1 MSREKEVYRYLHAW
15 TDLTRPPSIHR
26 SAFTHVDEDLEP
38 SNDTAL
44 TAFAQL
50 CALRMNVRRVHFSLV
65 GRDAEYVLT
74 EATRTQSLQYDA
86 VEDPADTCWL
96 GCCCFP
102 RADGVNDL
110 VMDTWRKARQYRDAT
125 VGDRHYYTEGRSEHW
140 CIVSDAS
147 QDSEYNSRPFV
158 QRSPGLRFY
167 CSIPLRG
174 RNGIVLGALSI
185 MDDKP
190 RYGVSA
196 AEMLFLEDCADTA
209 FEHLETAVLRSQQQ
223 RSEHFVQALGLF
235 NDQKSTLRDW
245 WLGTDNERLKRSGRY
260 HSDEAQGT
268 ENQQARLNNEF
279 GKQDHAGF
287 SVANE
292 RRLRREDSTE
302 TEDGDGP
309 TPSSQTSEANANA
322 NDARVMQGVAGHD
335 FDQRPAKPSKQQSS
349 SADGGPVQRKPL
361 KEHLAQRNDPNSGS
375 RGTRSARGNAFD
387 LTSALEATYARAS
400 NLIREA
406 MHVEGAVFVDAKA
419 ASAAFR
425 NRRSSKSRSRSSTT
439 NSGSSHGD
447 SATNSLSEA
456 DTSADDRAKRRC
468 TVNGFSTRSRST
480 LTGSPSSE
488 YRFALA
494 ESDLRELVKR
504 YPSGKIFNI
513 SDSGDTYS
521 SSGTESAA
529 GSGYGSDGQRYSRSD
544 LKGRRESRD
553 SARLSKQMPGAR
565 TIAFYPVWDDSA
577 EFFTS
582 AALVW
587 STTPQ
592 RFFTSQEEIMYL
604 SAFGHSLTAELS
616 RLNALAS
623 ENAKGSF
630 ISSISHELR
639 SPLHGVLAGAE
650 MLQES
655 DLTQFQQ
662 EMVLTITMAGRTLL
676 DTVNHVLDYSKISN
690 RPRLAKRH
698 RGKQSED
705 GEMGNG
711 ESIDL
716 AKLTEEVV
724 ESIVSAHRFELL
736 SKTSLSEFGHPGAKS
751 LKSHEKSPS
760 AKDVAVVLDIERRES
775 WWTDLSPGSWTRLVT
790 NIVGNALKYTKS
802 GVVTVS
808 LGVQNGDDDS
818 GIVRFSVQDTGIGMS
833 QQFLATD
840 LFTPYKQADFN
851 LAGTGLGLSIVKE
864 ICKQVHAHLDV
875 QSEPGRG
882 TRVSLDVDIAFMK
895 PKPTS
900 VDTEDQRLL
909 DEVKTLGSLHMHSVE
924 LAPES
929 GRERS
934 VGVQTTISSA
944 LSIAASWLRIS
955 TSSGTLRQL
964 KPRTRIC
971 VIAECDL
978 LHLARTDPTDLS
990 RALSHMATHNIQVLI
1005 LGHSFLSVSPKMQF
1019 DGFPM
1024 KPAFVHQPIGPRK
1037 LLRAITVG
1045 EDSCTPASPG
1055 VKNLYN
1061 TSPAITTPLVV
1072 SAEGA
1077 TESEGDSFP
1086 WHSGRAA
1093 PQKTNDTESGGIDSG
1108 SARSKLDV
1116 ETKEAASTS
1125 RQREGSRPI
1134 GEVVLLVEDNSI
1146 NMQLLKA
1153 LMKKLKLPI
1162 DTAED
1167 GREAFDQW
1175 RVEPSKYLMILT
1187 DISMPV
1193 MDGNEMTAAI
1203 RAEERKRKLPR
1214 VTIVAVTGVTNAA
1227 AKKTSF
1233 DSGVDQLLTKP
1244 VKMRDLSALVAKVRG
1259 DS

>member
-26 SAFTHVDEDLEP
+26 SAFTNLDQDPEP

-65 GRDAEYVLT
+65 ARDAEYILT

-125 VGDRHYYTEGRSEHW
+125 VGDRYYYTEGRSEHW

-147 QDSEYNSRPFV
+147 QDSEYSSRPFV

-185 MDDKP
+185 VDDKP
-190 RYGVSA
+190 RYGVSGP
-196 AEMLFLEDCADTA
+196 EMLFLEDCVDTA

-223 RSEHFVQALGLF
+223 RNEQFVQALGLF

-245 WLGTDNERLKRSGRY
+245 WLGRDNERLKRSGRY
-260 HSDEAQGT
+260 HSDEAQST

-302 TEDGDGP
+302 TEDGNGP
-309 TPSSQTSEANANA
+309 TPSSQTSKANANA
-322 NDARVMQGVAGHD
+322 DDARVMQGVAGHD
-335 FDQRPAKPSKQQSS
+335 FDQRPAKPSRQQSN
-349 SADGGPVQRKPL
+349 SANEGPVQPKPL
-361 KEHLAQRNDPNSGS
+361 KERLVQRNDPNSGS
-375 RGTRSARGNAFD
+375 RRTRSARGNAFD
-387 LTSALEATYARAS
+387 LGSALEATYARAS

-419 ASAAFR
+419 ASAALR
-425 NRRSSKSRSRSSTT
+425 NCRSSKSRSRSLTT
-439 NSGSSHGD
+439 NSSSPHGD

-456 DTSADDRAKRRC
+456 DTSADDSAKKMC

-480 LTGSPSSE
+480 LAGSSSSD

-513 SDSGDTYS
+513 ADSGDTYS
-521 SSGTESAA
+521 SSGTENAA
-529 GSGYGSDGQRYSRSD
+529 ESGYGSDGQRYSRSD

-577 EFFTS
+577 ELFTS

-630 ISSISHELR
+630 ISTISHELR

-662 EMVLTITMAGRTLL
+662 EMVLTITVAGRTLL
-676 DTVNHVLDYSKISN
+676 DTVNHILDYSKISSP
-690 RPRLAKRH
+690 PRLAEGHRRKRSEE
-698 RGKQSED
+698 GK
-705 GEMGNG
+705 MGDG

-736 SKTSLSEFGHPGAKS
+736 SKASLSEFGYPGAKS
-751 LKSHEKSPS
+751 PKSHEKSPT
-760 AKDVAVVLDIERRES
+760 AKDVAVVLDIERRGS

-808 LGVQNGDDDS
+808 LGVQNGDDDN
-818 GIVRFSVQDTGIGMS
+818 GTVRFSVQDTGIGMS

-851 LAGTGLGLSIVKE
+851 LVGTGLGLSIVKE
-864 ICKQVHAHLDV
+864 ICKQIHAHLDV

-882 TRVSLDVDIAFMK
+882 TRVSLDVDIAFM
-895 PKPTS
+895 KPTS

-955 TSSGTLRQL
+955 TSSGTIRQL
-964 KPRTRIC
+964 KPRTGIC

-990 RALSHMATHNIQVLI
+990 RALSHMATHDIQVLI
-1005 LGHSFLSVSPKMQF
+1005 LGHSFLSVSPKMKF

-1037 LLRAITVG
+1037 LLRAITAG

-1055 VKNLYN
+1055 VKNLYDS
-1061 TSPAITTPLVV
+1061 SPAITTPLVV

-1086 WHSGRAA
+1086 WPSGRTT
-1093 PQKTNDTESGGIDSG
+1093 PQKTNDTEFGGIDSG

-1116 ETKEAASTS
+1116 ETKDAASTS

-1214 VTIVAVTGVTNAA
+1214 ITIVAVTGVTNAA